1 MRLIQALILP
11 VCATLAMGATV
22 PTTINDFFLPG
33 SQPGQSG
40 NLDTP
45 DKCDNCH
52 GGYDAAV
59 EPAFNWRG
67 SMMSQAARDPLFY
80 ACLAIAN
87 QDAGESGDLCIRCH
101 SPAGWLE
108 GRSIP
113 TDGSALNNNDREGVQ
128 CDFCHKLIKPT
139 AIGVNPYPGDPDYT
153 NDTYP
158 ADQGYLPTIDA
169 IPAHAA
175 NGMYIADS
183 DNAKRGPFVD
193 ANAKH
198 KMFYSPF
205 HPESALCGTC
215 HDVSNPAFSKDINSD
230 YLANSLDQPAPDFDP
245 YSQFPIERTYSEWLM
260 SAYNTPEGVYAP
272 QFGGNKDTVHTCQ
285 DCHLK
290 DVTGLGCNKA
300 GVPVR
305 DDLPL
310 HDMTGGNTFIP
321 PLIET
326 LFPGETNA
334 EALAEGMARARGM
347 LTQAAAMEISAS
359 EQDGKYLAAVRVTNE
374 TGHKLPSGYP
384 EGRRLWLNIK
394 AYNSNWDLIYESGAY
409 DPSTGVLT
417 HDADAKIYEIKPGI
431 SEEIA
436 SLTGYPAG
444 PSFHF
449 AINSKIYF
457 DNRIPPRGFTNANF
471 EMIQSPPIGYSYAD
485 GQYWDDTEY
494 LIPGATAKLVVTLF
508 YQTTSKEYVEFLR
521 DENTTN
527 DWGNV
532 FYDLWAQNG
541 KSAPEVMNIDSLL
554 LTPLAGNQAPILATI
569 GPKEVDEGSNLSF
582 AISAHDPDG
591 TIPSLT
597 TSTLPDGATFVD
609 HEDGTATF
617 DWTPTYNQ
625 ADVYPVTF
633 YTTDDSAAVDS
644 EVVSITVNNVNRAPE
659 LQTIGPKEI
668 DENSTL
674 NFVVSALDLDGTV
687 PSLMTSLLPEG
698 ATFVDHEDGTATFD
712 WTPTFDQADIYPVT
726 FYATDDSAAV
736 DSEVVS
742 ITVNNVNRA
751 PELQSIGPKEVG
763 EGNNLNFTVN
773 AIDPDGTIPDLTAA
787 PLPDGATYTDNDDGS
802 AVFDW
807 TPGFDQTG
815 LHYVTFYATDDSA
828 AVDSEVVRITVGDVN
843 RPPELASIGNK
854 SIAEGEV
861 LSFDISAIDPDGTI
875 PDLTTSLLPDNAAF
889 TDNDDGSGS
898 FQFEPDYDQVGNYP
912 ITFYASDGILIDSEE
927 ITITV
932 INTNRAP
939 ILNPIGYQMVTVDT
953 ELSID
958 VSAADPD
965 GTIPSLSVIDI
976 PAGASFSD
984 HDDGTG
990 TFIWTPVA
998 GQEGFYDV
1006 IFVASDS
1013 ELEDNETVTIEVFLD
1028 VSYVCGDANGDGTV
1042 NVGDAVYL
1050 TAFVF
1055 NNGPPPEPMGAGDAN
1070 ADGTVNVGDIVYLNT
1085 YIFNNGPEPLCPD

>member
-1 MRLIQALILP
+1 MRLIQVLILS

-33 SQPGQSG
+33 SQPAQSG
-40 NLDTP
+40 NLETP

-59 EPAFNWRG
+59 EPSFSWRG

-108 GRSIP
+108 GRSVP
-113 TDGSALNNNDREGVQ
+113 TDGTALNNNDREGVQ

-139 AIGVNPYPGDPDYT
+139 AIGVNPYPDDPDYT
-153 NDTYP
+153 NDTYS
-158 ADQGYLPTIDA
+158 ADQAYLPTIDA

-183 DNAKRGPFVD
+183 DNSKRGPFVD

-205 HPESALCGTC
+205 HPEAALCGTC
-215 HDVSNPAFSKDINSD
+215 HDVSNPAFSKDVNGD

-321 PLIET
+321 PLIES

-347 LTQAAAMEISAS
+347 LTQAATMEISAS
-359 EQDGKYLAAVRVTNE
+359 EQDGNYLAAVRVINE

-384 EGRRLWLNIK
+384 EGRRLWLNIR
-394 AYNSNWDLIYESGAY
+394 AYNSNWDLIYESAAY
-409 DPSTGVLT
+409 DSSTGVLT
-417 HDADAKIYEIKPGI
+417 HDTDAKIYETKPGI

-436 SLTGYPAG
+436 SLTGFSAG

-471 EMIQSPPIGYSYAD
+471 ETIQSPPIGYSYAD

-494 LIPGATAKLVVTLF
+494 LIPGATAKLVVTLY

-541 KSAPEVMNIDSLL
+541 KSAPEVMNTDSLL
-554 LTPLAGNQAPILATI
+554 LTPLAGNQAPILASI
-569 GPKEVDEGSNLSF
+569 GPKNVDEGSN
-582 AISAHDPDG
+582 
-591 TIPSLT
+591 
-597 TSTLPDGATFVD
+597 
-609 HEDGTATF
+609 
-617 DWTPTYNQ
+617 
-625 ADVYPVTF
+625 
-633 YTTDDSAAVDS
+633 
-644 EVVSITVNNVNRAPE
+644 
-659 LQTIGPKEI
+659 
-668 DENSTL
+668 L
-674 NFVVSALDLDGTV
+674 NFVVSALDPDGTV
-687 PSLMTSLLPEG
+687 PSMTTSLLPEG

-712 WTPTFDQADIYPVT
+712 WTPTFNQADIYPVT
-726 FYATDDSAAV
+726 FYVTDDSAAI

-742 ITVNNVNRA
+742 ITVNNVNRT
-751 PELQSIGPKEVG
+751 PELQTIGPKEVD
-763 EGNNLNFTVN
+763 EGSNLNFVVS
-773 AIDPDGTIPDLTAA
+773 ALDRDGTVPSLTTSA
-787 PLPDGATYTDNDDGS
+787 LPEGATFVDHEDGT
-802 AVFDW
+802 ATFDW

-828 AVDSEVVRITVGDVN
+828 AVDSEVVQITVGDVN

-861 LSFDISAIDPDGTI
+861 LSFDISAVDPDGTI
-875 PDLTTSLLPDNAAF
+875 PDLATSSLPDNADF

-898 FQFEPDYDQVGNYP
+898 LSFEPNYDQAGEYP

-932 INTNRAP
+932 INTNRSP
-939 ILNPIGYQMVTVDT
+939 VLDPIGYQMVAVDT
-953 ELSID
+953 ELLITVNAS
-958 VSAADPD
+958 DPD
-965 GTIPSLSVIDI
+965 GTIPSLSVIDE
-976 PAGASFSD
+976 PTGATFDD
-984 HDDGTG
+984 HNDGTG
-990 TFIWTPVA
+990 IFVWTPVA
-998 GQEGFYDV
+998 GQEGFYDAV
-1006 IFVASDS
+1006 FIASDG
-1013 ELEDNETVTIEVFLD
+1013 ELEDNETVTIEVFSD

-1085 YIFNNGPEPLCPD
+1085 YIFNNGPEPICPD